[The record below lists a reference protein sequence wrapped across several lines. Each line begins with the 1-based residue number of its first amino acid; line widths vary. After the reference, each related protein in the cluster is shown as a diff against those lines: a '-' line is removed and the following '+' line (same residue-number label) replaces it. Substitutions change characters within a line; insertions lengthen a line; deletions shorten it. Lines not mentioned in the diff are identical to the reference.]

1 MDIPI
6 KEEFIKKAKKMHETY
21 PVVDSHLDLAG
32 EVLIRSQIGE
42 CDVIHNHYLE
52 HWRRAGIK
60 LIVSSVYV
68 PTKVLQESGVSGAW
82 EDALLQIQVLKSE
95 IEASEELMLIRSKGD
110 LKKVVSGNKIG
121 VLIYMEGLDCIGE
134 DIGRLETLF
143 HMGVRGASLTWSR
156 SNALANGC
164 CKAGEYRQIP
174 GGLTKM
180 GIQAVQELERLSMFL
195 DISHL
200 NDDGFE
206 DVVNVAKKPFLA
218 THSCAR
224 DIYDNY
230 RNLTKKQMLLLA
242 QSGGVMGLNGCKLI
256 AGSKEGNHLE
266 MLYKHTKYEADILGA
281 EHVGFGFDL
290 CDSYD
295 RAVYIREHLKGKKEN
310 PEQIEQLEKAA
321 EKELEAM
328 DCFNNHSQIIL
339 LTAALLQN
347 GITKEKVIQ
356 IMGGSLMKYFE
367 KVLPK

>member
-1 MDIPI
+1 MDIPV
-6 KEEFIKKAKKMHETY
+6 KEEFIKKAKILHETY
-21 PVVDSHLDLAG
+21 PVVDAHLDLAG
-32 EVLIRSQIGE
+32 EVLIRSQAGE
-42 CDVIHNHYLE
+42 SDVIHNHYLE

-60 LIVSSVYV
+60 LIVSAVYV

-82 EDALLQIQVLKSE
+82 EDALLQIQALKSE
-95 IEASEELMLIRSKGD
+95 IETSEELVLIRSKGD
-110 LKKVVSGNKIG
+110 LKKVVSGDKVGI
-121 VLIYMEGLDCIGE
+121 LIYMEGLDCIGE
-134 DIGRLETLF
+134 DIRRLETLF
-143 HMGVRGASLTWSR
+143 QMGVRGASLTWSR
-156 SNALANGC
+156 QNALATGC

-174 GGLTKM
+174 GGLTKV

-206 DVVNVAKKPFLA
+206 DVVKIATKPFLA

-230 RNLTKKQMLLLA
+230 RNLTKRQMLLLA

-266 MLYKHTKYEADILGA
+266 MLCKHAKYETDILGA

-295 RAVYIREHLKGKKEN
+295 RGVYIRELLKGKKGSYW
-310 PEQIEQLEKAA
+310 QIEQLEKVAK
-321 EKELEAM
+321 KELEAM
-328 DCFNNHSQIIL
+328 DCFENHSQVIL

-347 GITKEKVIQ
+347 GMAKENVVQ
-356 IMGGSLMKYFE
+356 IMGGSLIKYFE